1 MRLTYK
7 VEPEIKA
14 LGIRSIV
21 VAEISGVE
29 IREQDDQLEP
39 LKQEAT
45 GAVLK
50 MSEADLAA
58 NPVLEGYRKLVQK
71 VGRSAK
77 KFPPA
82 AETLL
87 RQVQR
92 IKCLPRIN
100 TAVDSYNI
108 AVTHH
113 FLALGVHD
121 IGKLQGDTV
130 IFRLSPGG
138 EPFVSV
144 GSDIEKRTQPGDYLY
159 ADQAQVLAWL
169 DSKDSDR
176 VKLSLDTRDFVIVI
190 QGTALTPREYNRV
203 AAEEAC
209 QLIQRFCGG
218 TYEIAA
224 ID

>member
-1 MRLTYK
+1 MRLRYK
-7 VEPEIKA
+7 VEPEVKA
-14 LGIRSIV
+14 LGLHSIV
-21 VAEISGVE
+21 VAEVSGVE
-29 IREQDDQLEP
+29 IRIQDDQLEP
-39 LKQEAT
+39 LKQEAVET
-45 GAVLK
+45 VLRL
-50 MSEADLAA
+50 SEADLAA

-71 VGRSAK
+71 IGRSAK

-87 RQVQR
+87 RQVHR
-92 IKCLPRIN
+92 INCLPRIN
-100 TAVDSYNI
+100 TAVDCYNI
-108 AVTHH
+108 AVVHH

-121 IGKLQGDTV
+121 MAKLQGDMVT
-130 IFRLSPGG
+130 FRFSPGG
-138 EPFVSV
+138 EPFVAV

-190 QGTALTPREYNRV
+190 QGTDLTPREYNWA

-209 QLIQRFCGG
+209 RLIQRFCGG